1 MMILFPNGDRI
12 YGGVKMKLNVKTK
25 VKPNGRIRAAMI
37 ESGYTQE
44 TLANVIGIGHSTFNI
59 KLNGKRDFT
68 IPEGIRIA
76 KATHRTLDE
85 IFFNQSVPDWEQRE
99 VAK

>member
-1 MMILFPNGDRI
+1 
-12 YGGVKMKLNVKTK
+12 MKLNVKAK
-25 VKPNGRIRAAMI
+25 VKPNGKIRAAMV
-37 ESGYTQE
+37 EAGYTQE
-44 TLANVIGIGHSTFNI
+44 TLANAIGIGHSTLNI

-85 IFFNQSVPDWEQRE
+85 IFFDKNVPKREQSGKEK
-99 VAK
+99 ACGSF